1 MHTENNLIIR
11 FWLTIINFCDDKP
24 LPLDFSPR
32 VSIWRKNNHQWKC
45 IAYAQLIMHV

>member
-32 VSIWRKNNHQWKC
+32 VSIWRKNNYQWKC
-45 IAYAQLIMHV
+45 IAYAELITHV